1 AVGERG
7 LGRSGGDARVPWARS
22 ANGQQLTAREVEVRV
37 RGELAVVGGQYGYA
51 GGYVGGYGAGGFDPA
66 VLEPRP
72 GECSDRNFDGRCDD
86 LMAGADGCADR
97 NGDGRCDDARYDD
110 ARYDPAMGVC
120 APGVRCDPYTIR
132 RAREG
137 VGAAGAGR
145 GAGARPDQ
153 RLDGA
158 AGYSS
163 GYCFDRDRDGRCD
176 EPWTSGD
183 RIPQT
188 LPEMA
193 SAVALRR
200 G

>member
-97 NGDGRCDDARYDD
+97 NGDGRCDDARYDPVID
-110 ARYDPAMGVC
+110 AC
-120 APGVRCDPYTIR
+120 APGVRCDPYSVR

-137 VGAAGAGR
+137 GRVAGGDLRGGA
-145 GAGARPDQ
+145 ARPDR

-158 AGYSS
+158 AGYS
-163 GYCFDRDRDGRCD
+163 
-176 EPWTSGD
+176 
-183 RIPQT
+183 
-188 LPEMA
+188 A
-193 SAVALRR
+193 
-200 G
+200 